1 VFAPSNDQDDTPH
14 VPPEEAKFEGS
25 RDFRIEIKYAYE
37 RQTLAFKGTMRQG
50 FDGRLY
56 WESEGGGGSF

>member
-1 VFAPSNDQDDTPH
+1 VSDQDSSPQ
-14 VPPEEAKFEGS
+14 VPPEGARFEGS
-25 RDFRIEIKYAYE
+25 RTFRIDIKYAYE
-37 RQTLAFKGTMRQG
+37 RQTLGFEGTMRRG